1 MKKWACVPKEEKL
14 PKEISAQ
21 MPRWAELLMKKHGIS
36 EPPPPGAVP
45 EWLRDEVAKTPL
57 WYIIREAKEIRR
69 VHPFLL
75 VEELRKQPTQWRE
88 ILASLRPEIAAVA
101 DAIVARGTKE
111 IIFTGCGSAF
121 FTAIHGEFVVER
133 LAGVRC
139 RAIESFEL
147 LKYFPEVDPARTVV
161 IAHSGTGGSIETRD
175 ALEEARRLGCLT
187 VAMVNTPGSP
197 LECIA
202 QHSLCYETAQ
212 GCGPCISVV
221 STRIVMQTLLG
232 LEIGRGL
239 GHDGARMR
247 DLREQIERCATVGE
261 NFLRTQEQYV
271 RELAERYQDTD
282 SFFLVGTGPNYFS
295 AREGTL
301 KIEEESICVGKACRP
316 GDFHHDVISILGP
329 TKCTIA
335 IAGNEASNPRIADC
349 LDVARAAES
358 GTIAVVFEGNES
370 LASHAEHVIRLNSG
384 LDELLTPIPL
394 TLVFQLFG
402 YYRGVARGFNPD
414 TLRTDHWPN
423 AKAWITAFPIGT
435 H

>member
-1 MKKWACVPKEEKL
+1 MTR
-14 PKEISAQ
+14 Q
-21 MPRWAELLMKKHGIS
+21 MTTHMPRWAEMLMKKHGIS
-36 EPPPPGAVP
+36 EPPAAGEVP
-45 EWLRDEVAKTPL
+45 EWLREEVESTPL
-57 WYIIREAKEIRR
+57 WYIIREAKEVRHQ
-69 VHPFLL
+69 HPYLL
-75 VEELRKQPTQWRE
+75 VEELHKQPGQWRE
-88 ILASLRPEIAAVA
+88 IVDTMQPDIAAVA
-101 DAIVARGTKE
+101 DAIVARRPTE
-111 IIFTGCGSAF
+111 IVFTGCGSAF

-133 LAGVRC
+133 LAGIRC

-147 LKYFPEVDPARTVV
+147 LHYFPNIDPHRTVV

-175 ALEEARRLGCLT
+175 ALQKARDLGCLT
-187 VAMVNTPGSP
+187 VSMVNTPGSP
-197 LECIA
+197 LAQIA
-202 QHSLCYETAQ
+202 ELGLCYDTAQ
-212 GCGPCISVV
+212 GCGPCISVI

-232 LEIGRGL
+232 LEL
-239 GHDGARMR
+239 GKRMLGSRPELTELQSQLAR
-247 DLREQIERCATVGE
+247 CPSVGQA
-261 NFLRTQEQYV
+261 FLQCEEESV
-271 RELAERYQDTD
+271 RSLAERFKDTA

-301 KIEEESICVGKACRP
+301 KIEEESICVSKAYRP

-329 TKCTIA
+329 SNCTFA
-335 IAGNEASNPRIADC
+335 IAGNEATNPRIADC

-358 GTIAVVFEGNES
+358 ATIAVVFDGNDS
-370 LASHAEHVIRLNSG
+370 LASHAEHVIRMEGG